1 MSGRD
6 YHSPGNER
14 LKKEYKL
21 QFRFSTDAVER
32 LDSIAR
38 KTRSSTRAEVIRNA
52 LRLYE
57 YILDQTEGGYQV
69 QLVKGREKKTIV
81 LFPTGIE

>member
-1 MSGRD
+1 MSERD
-6 YHSPGNER
+6 YHLTGNEKQ
-14 LKKEYKL
+14 KKEYKL
-21 QFRFSTDAVER
+21 QFRFSIDAVER
-32 LDSIAR
+32 LDSMVS
-38 KTRSSTRAEVIRNA
+38 KTKASTRAEVIRNA

-81 LFPTGIE
+81 LLPTGIE